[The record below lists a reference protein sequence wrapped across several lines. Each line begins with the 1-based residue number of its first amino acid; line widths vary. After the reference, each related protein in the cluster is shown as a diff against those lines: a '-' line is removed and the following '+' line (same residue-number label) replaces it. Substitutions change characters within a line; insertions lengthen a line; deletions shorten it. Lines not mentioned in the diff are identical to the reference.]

1 MLAAGRE
8 VSVFFF
14 NPNIYPQ
21 SEFEKRLGEQRRLLA
36 ELSERVLRSD
46 SSAAP
51 IELIAPEY
59 DHAAFLDVA
68 RGLEAE
74 PEEGERCR
82 RCFSLRMDAAA
93 RLAAER
99 DFDAVTSTIT
109 TGPRKRSADV
119 NAAGQAA
126 AERHGVAW
134 FAEDFKKRDGFKR
147 SIELS
152 REFALYRQTY
162 CGCEFSFRVAK

>member
-1 MLAAGRE
+1 MLAAGHD

-36 ELSERVLRSD
+36 ELSAHLSQ
-46 SSAAP
+46 ATIPAP
-51 IELIAPEY
+51 IELIAPDY
-59 DHAAFLDVA
+59 DHATFLDVA
-68 RGLEAE
+68 QGLEAE

-82 RCFSLRMDAAA
+82 RCFALRMDAAA
-93 RLAAER
+93 KLAAAR
-99 DFDAVTSTIT
+99 GYDAVTSTIT

-119 NAAGQAA
+119 NAAGHSA

-134 FAEDFKKRDGFKR
+134 LAEDFKKRDGFKR
-147 SIELS
+147 SLEIS
-152 REFALYRQTY
+152 REFNLYRQTY
-162 CGCEFSFRVAK
+162 CGCEFSMREAH